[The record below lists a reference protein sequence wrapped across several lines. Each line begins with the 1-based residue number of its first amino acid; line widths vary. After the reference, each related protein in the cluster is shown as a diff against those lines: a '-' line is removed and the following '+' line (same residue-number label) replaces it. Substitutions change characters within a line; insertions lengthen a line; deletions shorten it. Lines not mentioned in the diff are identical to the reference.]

1 MLGID
6 TTYLA
11 ILHWL
16 IVISLSIRVIMQRH
30 AVGVSLAWLTV
41 ILLLPFFGAGI
52 YLLVGE
58 NRLGK
63 RRAERAS
70 RLQKPYHEWLKSLD
84 AQYQLNFPLLNPACE
99 ALHRQAI
106 ATIGM
111 PALAGNQL
119 QLLDKTEDTF
129 RLMIADIDQAKES
142 CHLVFYICQ
151 TGGMVDNI
159 LQALIQA
166 VQRGVRCRLLVDAVG
181 SYDFIDSFWAKK
193 LQTAGVEIE
202 VALPVNVIRSLFVR
216 LDLRN
221 HRKILVIDNEIAYTG
236 SMNLA
241 DPRFFKKDEEI
252 GRWIDAMVRVTG
264 AAAKA
269 LNAIFAGDWE
279 METDISLKTSI
290 AEPLPDTS
298 HQQGSIVQVIPSGP
312 GLAPAIIHGMLLT
325 TIYTARK
332 ELIITTPYFVPDE
345 AMQTALCTAAHRGVM
360 VTILVPSHGDSLLVR
375 LASRAHFDE
384 LMAAGVKIAGYYGGL
399 LHSKTI
405 SVDGEFS
412 LIGSVNM
419 DMRSFWLNFEITLF
433 VYDENFTQQ
442 VKTMQT
448 NYLKYA
454 YFFDPNAWKKRPLLH
469 RFIENATQLLSP
481 LL

>member
-1 MLGID
+1 MFTVGFEITAL
-6 TTYLA
+6 

-16 IVISLSIRVIMQRH
+16 IVFTLSTRVIMQRR
-30 AVGVSLAWLTV
+30 AVGVSLSWLTV
-41 ILLLPFFGAGI
+41 ILLIPFFGAII
-52 YLLVGE
+52 YILVGE
-58 NRLGK
+58 NRLGTK
-63 RRAERAS
+63 RAERAVQ
-70 RLQKPYHEWLKSLD
+70 LQKPYHEWLKSLGV
-84 AQYQLNFPLLNPACE
+84 QQSLNFPLLNPACE

-119 QLLDKTEDTF
+119 RLLDKTEET
-129 RLMIADIDQAKES
+129 LQQMLNDINQAKET

-151 TGGMVDNI
+151 TGGLVDNI
-159 LQALIQA
+159 LNALIKA
-166 VQRGVRCRLLVDAVG
+166 VQRGVECRLLVDAVG
-181 SYDFIDSFWAKK
+181 SHEFINSAWL
-193 LQTAGVEIE
+193 LQLRQAGVAVEI
-202 VALPVNVIRSLFVR
+202 ALPVNVVRSLFVR

-221 HRKILVIDNEIAYTG
+221 HRKIIVIDNEIAYTG
-236 SMNLA
+236 SMNLT
-241 DPRFFKKDEEI
+241 DPRYFKQHDAI
-252 GRWIDAMVRVTG
+252 GLWVDAMVRVTG

-279 METDISLKTSI
+279 METDISLKTTL
-290 AEPLPDTS
+290 ATETEANY
-298 HQQGSIVQVIPSGP
+298 QQGSIVQVIPSGP
-312 GLAPAIIHGMLLT
+312 GLAPTIIHGMLLT

-345 AMQTALCTAAHRGVM
+345 AMQTALCTAAHRGVA
-360 VTILVPSHGDSLLVR
+360 VTILVPSQGDSLLVR
-375 LASRAHFDE
+375 FASRAHFDE
-384 LMAAGVKIAGYYGGL
+384 LMEAGVKIAGYYGGL

-433 VYDENFTQQ
+433 VYDEEFTQQ
-442 VKTMQT
+442 VKTMQLD
-448 NYLKYA
+448 YLKQA
-454 YFFDPNAWKKRPLLH
+454 YFFDPVTWKKRPALR
-469 RFIENATQLLSP
+469 RFMENATQLLSP